1 MKKSILILF
10 LCFCALGLFVGC
22 TNNKHSQPVQE
33 TKTQQT
39 SQPKQTTTQTKKV
52 SQINP
57 RLQKASIK
65 FANGLNSTLNSGYS
79 LVNVNNVY
87 FVKSNEFEKVY
98 FVGTVVKNNGQF
110 YNAIWITNDMEFF
123 GAGLV
128 YSVND
133 YAKISSGMGYA
144 KDNGVDIDSHVDGYS
159 IVNQQLLNDMEQAIK

>member
-1 MKKSILILF
+1 MKKGILIVVIWLVIM
-10 LCFCALGLFVGC
+10 GLYVGC
-22 TNNKHSQPVQE
+22 TNNKQSQPTQE

-39 SQPKQTTTQTKKV
+39 TTQTPK
-52 SQINP
+52 SPQINP
-57 RLQKASIK
+57 RLQKSSVK
-65 FANGLNSTLNSGYS
+65 FANGLNSTLNRGYS
-79 LVNVNNVY
+79 LTNVNNVY

-110 YNAIWITNDMEFF
+110 YNAIWITNDMESF

-144 KDNGVDIDSHVDGYS
+144 KDNGVDIDSQVDGYS
-159 IVNQQLLNDMEQAIK
+159 IVNQQLLNDMEKAIN